1 MKRAV
6 VGAAAALLAVGLG
19 VGALWLYGSTLPADS
34 EIHLSVATRQ
44 GPAAVWQVVSDFE
57 GQPAWNPE
65 VVSVERVDDIAGKPA
80 FRETD
85 AAGAVRTLVTA
96 RWEAPHSIRRDIVED
111 GYLLGRWSLGLRP
124 EGMGTR
130 ITLSEERRDP
140 SPLGRVVQ
148 AATGAD
154 RAEGWDYLRALANHL
169 GDGENQ
175 VTEVDAPTD

>member
-6 VGAAAALLAVGLG
+6 VGTAATVLGTGLG
-19 VGALWLYGSTLPADS
+19 LGALWLYGSTLPADS

-57 GQPAWNPE
+57 GQTAWNSD
-65 VVSVERVDDIAGKPA
+65 VVSVDRIDDIAGKPA
-80 FRETD
+80 FRETN

-96 RWEAPHSIRRDIVED
+96 RWEAPHSIQRDIVED
-111 GYLLGRWSLGLRP
+111 GYLLGTWSLGLRP

-140 SPLGRVVQ
+140 SPLGRVFQ
-148 AATGAD
+148 AATGARSAD
-154 RAEGWDYLRALANHL
+154 GWAYLRMLSNHL
-169 GDGENQ
+169 GDNENQ